1 MNCPSCGVQVM
12 SRRETTAD
20 RILQTL
26 ILFAREREDV
36 TAIRMKTRGFLLAA
50 AALRVDDPTAPP
62 RVVPEWP
69 MGSSWLG
76 GVAPVVETFDLKQVR
91 VGTSFEIHGP
101 AGAVVIEE
109 DPD

>member
-1 MNCPSCGVQVM
+1 M

-36 TAIRMKTRGFLLAA
+36 TAIRMKTHGFLLAA
-50 AALRVDDPTAPP
+50 AALRVDDPVATP
-62 RVVPEWP
+62 RVVPEWL
-69 MGSSWLG
+69 MASSWSN

-101 AGAVVIEE
+101 CGVVTIEE
-109 DPD
+109 DATP